1 MSLAEKKQHVRLAVY
16 LPSEAARQIEDLMR
30 VLNVESRSAIIAQ
43 AIARWHSKEPLVRA
57 YQDRRSP
64 APTEEDS

>member
-1 MSLAEKKQHVRLAVY
+1 MKTPEKKHVRLAVY
-16 LPSEAARQIEDLMR
+16 LPIEAARQIEDLMS

-57 YQDRRSP
+57 KQARR
-64 APTEEDS
+64 EEES

>member
-1 MSLAEKKQHVRLAVY
+1 MSVSDKKHVRLAVY

-43 AIARWHSKEPLVRA
+43 AVARWHSKEPLVRA
-57 YQDRRSP
+57 YQERRQP
-64 APTEEDS
+64 KREEDET